1 MPALQIVALV
11 VCLAVTAVAVA
22 LFAKVVGHF
31 LAVFRLG
38 QPDPNRT
45 GDPGARTRTLLREFL
60 GHTRMS
66 RLPVVA
72 TAHWFMMVSF
82 GLLFFTLLNAFGQL
96 FAPSF
101 ALPLIGHFL
110 PLRVGHR
117 LSSRSSAASGSSC

>member
-1 MPALQIVALV
+1 MPALQIIALV

-38 QPDPNRT
+38 QADPNRT

-72 TAHWFMMVSF
+72 TAHWFVMVSF
-82 GLLFFTLLNAFGQL
+82 GLLFFTLLTAYGQL
-96 FAPSF
+96 FSPT
-101 ALPLIGHFL
+101 
-110 PLRVGHR
+110 
-117 LSSRSSAASGSSC
+117 SRCR